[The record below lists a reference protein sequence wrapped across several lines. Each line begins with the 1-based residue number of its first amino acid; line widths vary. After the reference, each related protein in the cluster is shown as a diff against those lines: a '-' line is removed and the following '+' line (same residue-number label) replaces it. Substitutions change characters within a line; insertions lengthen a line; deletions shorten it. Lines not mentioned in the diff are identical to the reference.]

1 MAPVAAE
8 VGASASPGADARSRV
23 YVVDDDEPVRASLG
37 ALLEAHRIESVG
49 TATAEEFLDILDP
62 DAALCV
68 FIDIRMPGMDGI
80 QLQRALNDRG
90 IDTPVI
96 FLTAHGDVPLAVEAM
111 KRGALDFIEKPASEE
126 QLLDAIGAA
135 RHHWAHQAR
144 PQPAKGV
151 VGDRLAKLTA
161 RERQVLDHLVLGMT
175 NKQIA
180 DELGIS
186 QRTVEIH
193 RSRIREKMEARG
205 LADLIRMMK

>member
-1 MAPVAAE
+1 MAAVAPEPAK
-8 VGASASPGADARSRV
+8 RSRV
-23 YVVDDDEPVRASLG
+23 YLVDDDEPVRASLR
-37 ALLEAHRIESVG
+37 ALLVAHRIESVG
-49 TATAEEFLDILDP
+49 AASAEELLAVLEP
-62 DAALCV
+62 EVALCAIV
-68 FIDIRMPGMDGI
+68 DIRMPGMSGLE
-80 QLQRALNDRG
+80 LQRLMTDRG
-90 IDTPVI
+90 LSTPVI

-126 QLLDAIGAA
+126 QLLDAIEAA
-135 RHHWAHQAR
+135 RRHCANQAR
-144 PQPAKGV
+144 PELGKGV
-151 VGDRLAKLTA
+151 IADRLGKLTA

-180 DELGIS
+180 EELGIS

>member
-1 MAPVAAE
+1 MAAVAPELAK
-8 VGASASPGADARSRV
+8 RSRV
-23 YVVDDDEPVRASLG
+23 YLVDDDEPVRASLR
-37 ALLEAHRIESVG
+37 ALLVAHRIESVG
-49 TATAEEFLDILDP
+49 AASAEELLAVLEP
-62 DAALCV
+62 EVALCAIV
-68 FIDIRMPGMDGI
+68 DIRMPGMSGLE
-80 QLQRALNDRG
+80 LQRLMTDRG
-90 IDTPVI
+90 LSTPVI

-126 QLLDAIGAA
+126 QLLDAIEAA
-135 RHHWAHQAR
+135 RRHCANQAR
-144 PQPAKGV
+144 PELGKGV
-151 VGDRLAKLTA
+151 IGDRLGKLTA

-180 DELGIS
+180 EELGIS